1 MAIDEL
7 NIAALPP
14 NQAARRQRVI
24 DTAMKL
30 AAEGGY
36 DAVQMRDVAR
46 EAGVALGT
54 IYRYFSSKD
63 HLLAACQVEFAR
75 AVQQRL
81 EQRPPRGH
89 TAADRV
95 SDVLRRATRALERQ
109 PQLTAAMITAIS
121 SPDPAVTGCQR
132 EVTAVMAA
140 VLSEPM
146 GDLPTDLKADVIRTL
161 SHVWFSSLLGW
172 VNGWTG
178 SDAVGTDLE
187 AAARLLLRN

>member
-1 MAIDEL
+1 MAVEEL
-7 NIAALPP
+7 NVDRLPA

-54 IYRYFSSKD
+54 IYRYFASKD

-75 AVQQRL
+75 TVQQRL
-81 EQRPPRGH
+81 EQRPPRGR

-95 SDVLRRATRALERQ
+95 VDVLRRATRAMERQ
-109 PQLTAAMITAIS
+109 PQLTAAMVTAIS

-140 VLSEPM
+140 VVLEPM
-146 GDLPTDLKADVIRTL
+146 GDLPADLKAGVVRAL

-178 SDAVGTDLE
+178 SEAVGDDLE
-187 AAARLLLRN
+187 AAARLLLRD